1 MSKSNKPIVA
11 VDPGVSGGFAV
22 NTPDGIILLSMP
34 ESLPDICATIN
45 QLKTANA
52 ELWIEELPLFVSPM
66 TKSSS
71 MAVLHRNLGRIEAA
85 GYAYGYSVHRAT
97 PKAWQAALG
106 LGGKSSCANY
116 NEWKRKLKAKAQ
128 ELYPHLDVTLKNA
141 DALLILHYAMGGGR

>member
-1 MSKSNKPIVA
+1 MKSNKPIVA

-34 ESLPDICATIN
+34 ESLPEICATIN

-52 ELWIEELPLFVSPM
+52 ELWIEELPLFASPM

-106 LGGKSSCANY
+106 RAWHGGLGLPRTPSDPPCS
-116 NEWKRKLKAKAQ
+116 AQ
-128 ELYPHLDVTLKNA
+128 TPADV
-141 DALLILHYAMGGGR
+141 G